1 MTLRDEIELQNTRRK
16 LSKLE
21 QLIDEKVKAVDRT
34 SAYEISL
41 KSMRAT
47 AEKLRREI
55 LQYEESHQTT

>member
-1 MTLRDEIELQNTRRK
+1 MTLRNEIELENTRRK

-21 QLIDEKVKAVDRT
+21 QLIEQKVKAVERS

-47 AEKLRREI
+47 AEKLRLEI
-55 LQYEESHQTT
+55 LQYEASHQTT